1 MIGHDSWVDRLSE
14 YVDDEL
20 APSDRLQLEQHLLDC
35 ASCRETIDELRGVAA
50 EASTLPL
57 RSDTPPARDLWPG
70 IASALPQPAPA
81 RWRVSLSLP
90 QALAAGVLLML
101 VSGLGVWTYL
111 GREMQG
117 AANAQATAAADE
129 TVRPVT
135 VSLEDRRYDRA
146 VADLTKLLDA
156 QRSRLDPKTA
166 QVLERNLATIDRA
179 LAEAMAALAKDPSDP
194 FLSSHV
200 AEQRRLKLSVLR
212 QAKNLVLASS
222 KSE

>member
-1 MIGHDSWVDRLSE
+1 MTGHDSWVERLSE

-35 ASCRETIDELRGVAA
+35 ASCRETIDELRAVSAD
-50 EASTLPL
+50 ASTLE
-57 RSDTPPARDLWPG
+57 DTPPSRDLWPG
-70 IASALPQPAPA
+70 IAGALPQPAPA

-101 VSGLGVWTYL
+101 VSGLGVWTSL
-111 GREMQG
+111 GRQSDGG
-117 AANAQATAAADE
+117 ANVQIAAASDD

-135 VSLEDRRYDRA
+135 VNLEERRYDRA

-166 QVLERNLATIDRA
+166 EVIQRNLATIDRA

-194 FLSSHV
+194 FLSEHV
-200 AEQRRLKLSVLR
+200 ADQRRLKLSLLR
-212 QAKNLVLASS
+212 QAKNLVLASP

>member
-1 MIGHDSWVDRLSE
+1 MTGHDSWVERLSE

-35 ASCRETIDELRGVAA
+35 ASCRETIDELRAVAA
-50 EASTLPL
+50 DASTLE
-57 RSDTPPARDLWPG
+57 DTPPSRDLWPG
-70 IASALPQPAPA
+70 IAGALPQPVSA

-101 VSGLGVWTYL
+101 LSGLGVWTYL
-111 GREMQG
+111 GRQSNAG
-117 AANAQATAAADE
+117 ANVGIAFPDE

-135 VSLEDRRYDRA
+135 VSLEERRYDRA

-166 QVLERNLATIDRA
+166 EVIQRNLATIDRA
-179 LAEAMAALAKDPSDP
+179 LAEAMAALAKEPSDP
-194 FLSSHV
+194 FLSEHV
-200 AEQRRLKLSVLR
+200 ADQRRLKLSLLR
-212 QAKNLVLASS
+212 QANKLVLASP

>member
-1 MIGHDSWVDRLSE
+1 MTGHDTWIERLSE

-35 ASCRETIDELRGVAA
+35 ASCRDTIEELRGVAA
-50 EASTLPL
+50 EASTL
-57 RSDTPPARDLWPG
+57 DDAPPARDLWPG

-111 GREMQG
+111 GRQMQDG
-117 AANAQATAAADE
+117 ANAQIATAADE

-156 QRSRLDPKTA
+156 QRSRLDAKTA

-212 QAKNLVLASS
+212 QAKNLVLAST

>member
-1 MIGHDSWVDRLSE
+1 MTGHDSWVERLSE

-35 ASCRETIDELRGVAA
+35 ASCRETIDELRAVAA
-50 EASTLPL
+50 DASTLE
-57 RSDTPPARDLWPG
+57 DTPPSRDLWPG
-70 IASALPQPAPA
+70 IAGALPQPTSG

-111 GREMQG
+111 GRQSNGG
-117 AANAQATAAADE
+117 ANVGIAFLDE

-135 VSLEDRRYDRA
+135 VSLEERRYDRA

-166 QVLERNLATIDRA
+166 EVIQRNLATIDRA
-179 LAEAMAALAKDPSDP
+179 LAEAMAALAKEPSDP
-194 FLSSHV
+194 FLSEHV
-200 AEQRRLKLSVLR
+200 ADQRRLKLSLLR
-212 QAKNLVLASS
+212 QANNLVLASP